1 MGYCKQ
7 PDVDCYG
14 ASRPARNVPEKCL
27 RAEILT
33 EIEVNHREEGH
44 PSRTVQDDHHLPLRQ
59 RDRDSVYQAGYQG
72 GNLLQ
77 VPSVLHRQ
85 AEAC

>member
-7 PDVDCYG
+7 PDVDCYD
-14 ASRPARNVPEKCL
+14 AFCENCEVSEKCL

-59 RDRDSVYQAGYQG
+59 RDRDTVYQAGYQG

-77 VPSVLHRQ
+77 VPSVLHR
-85 AEAC
+85 

>member
-14 ASRPARNVPEKCL
+14 VFCFGNASEKCL

-33 EIEVNHREEGH
+33 ENEVNPREEGH

-59 RDRDSVYQAGYQG
+59 RDRDTVYQAGYQG

-77 VPSVLHRQ
+77 VPSVLHR
-85 AEAC
+85 